1 MFVYVPAHEELSSN
15 VVGLDVYNQDKQ
27 NIGTIKDIALDADG
41 LNGYIV
47 SVGEFL
53 GTGDH
58 YVVVHPSAISFKAKD
73 NKWHATMDVNAK
85 QLKAAPEY
93 KYSSKS

>member
-1 MFVYVPAHEELSSN
+1 MGPINE
-15 VVGLDVYNQDKQ
+15 
-27 NIGTIKDIALDADG
+27 ITLDATG
-41 LNGYIV
+41 PNGYIV
-47 SVGEFL
+47 NVGGFL

-58 YVVVHPSAISFKAKD
+58 YVVVRPSAISFNAKD
-73 NKWHATMDVNAK
+73 DKWHATMNANAD

>member
-1 MFVYVPAHEELSSN
+1 MI
-15 VVGLDVYNQDKQ
+15 GLDVYNEDKQ
-27 NIGTIKDIALDADG
+27 NIGTIKDIALDGNG

-47 SVGEFL
+47 NVGGFL
-53 GTGDH
+53 GMGDH
-58 YVVVHPSAISFKAKD
+58 YVVVRPSAICFNAKD
-73 NKWHATMDVNAK
+73 NKWHATINVNAD